1 MSFCQLEKKK
11 RIGDFSFEHFYLC
24 LPSRVY
30 SVTRKSKL
38 FQKEFEK
45 NPFFE
50 DYDVFNILALVY
62 NNNYIDICTVPVVG
76 TISLI
81 LRAVRMNYIHSLET
95 HTCHMCY
102 LYQLMYI
109 YCHIDLLGHKFK
121 LHGNVCK
128 QIYKKLI
135 DNNCWCVSGNLKV
148 CSFLVA
154 L

>member
-1 MSFCQLEKKK
+1 MTFPSNIF
-11 RIGDFSFEHFYLC
+11 INVC
-24 LPSRVY
+24 LPAFIQLQESLNY
-30 SVTRKSKL
+30 FKKNL
-38 FQKEFEK
+38 KK

-62 NNNYIDICTVPVVG
+62 NNNYIDICTLPVVG
-76 TISLI
+76 MISLI
-81 LRAVRMNYIHSLET
+81 LRAVRMNYIHSLEK
-95 HTCHMCY
+95 HSCHMCY

-154 L
+154 LYFFS

>member
-1 MSFCQLEKKK
+1 MSAWKKITYWWLFL
-11 RIGDFSFEHFYLC
+11 RTFYLC

-62 NNNYIDICTVPVVG
+62 SNNYIDICTVPVVG

-81 LRAVRMNYIHSLET
+81 LRAVRMNYIYSLEK
-95 HTCHMCY
+95 HSCHMCY